1 VNQIKNF
8 NRTIVVRQRN
18 RSPAG
23 DKLEKI
29 GVLNFELALI
39 RKGACSFATRICSKV
54 INHDRSKLA
63 HRRPRI
69 LVA

>member
-1 VNQIKNF
+1 VNQIKDF

-23 DKLEKI
+23 DKPEKI

-39 RKGACSFATRICSKV
+39 RKIERE
-54 INHDRSKLA
+54 
-63 HRRPRI
+63 RPKGGLLLCRPN
-69 LVA
+69 LFKGHKP